1 MIFPDFHSHS
11 RTPSRV
17 VAAGLAAAAI
27 TLAALA
33 QPAPAAAELKVGVVI
48 TQRLLAESKIGGQ
61 AAEKL
66 QGKKKEA
73 QERLDAKANEIA
85 DMQQD
90 LAKRAMVLSESEK
103 LKARDQFEQQ
113 QRDAQ
118 RMKEDLERDLQ
129 KSEEEIL
136 GGVNR
141 FLSELVVNFGKENG
155 YDLIVDASVAVYFS
169 DEVDVTDKLI
179 AAANAKYK

>member
-1 MIFPDFHSHS
+1 MY
-11 RTPSRV
+11 
-17 VAAGLAAAAI
+17 
-27 TLAALA
+27 
-33 QPAPAAAELKVGVVI
+33 
-48 TQRLLAESKIGGQ
+48 
-61 AAEKL
+61 
-66 QGKKKEA
+66 
-73 QERLDAKANEIA
+73 
-85 DMQQD
+85 
-90 LAKRAMVLSESEK
+90 KRQVLSESEK